1 MPACESVHVFIN
13 CYNEIMKKILKFL
26 IPLLALTAILF
37 FSMGFLFGQQK
48 TPEQPAEPV
57 IVEPAADPG
66 SIEPSAPVE
75 EEKIDEDGWY
85 TSKEDVALYL
95 FTYGR
100 LPDNFITKSKAKKLG
115 WDNSKKNMNSVC
127 KGCSIGGDR
136 FGNREGLLPDKDGRI
151 YYECD
156 IDFDGKNRG
165 TKRIVFSNDGLIYYT
180 DDHYESFELLYGE
193 E

>member
-1 MPACESVHVFIN
+1 
-13 CYNEIMKKILKFL
+13 MKRILKILIPFL
-26 IPLLALTAILF
+26 AVTALLF
-37 FSMGFLFGQQK
+37 FAIGFFLGKQNAPQ
-48 TPEQPAEPV
+48 QPAEPV
-57 IVEPAADPG
+57 IVEPVTP
-66 SIEPSAPVE
+66 E
-75 EEKIDEDGWY
+75 EEKIAEDGWY

-115 WDNSKKNMNSVC
+115 WDNSKKNMNDVC
-127 KGCSIGGDR
+127 KGCSIGGDK
-136 FGNREGLLPDKDGRI
+136 FGNREGLLPEKEGRV

-180 DDHYESFELLYGE
+180 DDHYKSFELLYGE

>member
-1 MPACESVHVFIN
+1 MLINPSSSPAGLVLLN
-13 CYNEIMKKILKFL
+13 CYNGIMKKIFRFL
-26 IPLLALTAILF
+26 IPILAITVLLF
-37 FSMGFLFGQQK
+37 FSLGLFIGKQD
-48 TPEQPAEPV
+48 TPLQPSDPA
-57 IVEPAADPG
+57 IVEPT
-66 SIEPSAPVE
+66 APVE
-75 EEKIDEDGWY
+75 EEKIAEDGTY

-100 LPDNFITKSKAKKLG
+100 LPENFITKSKAKKLG
-115 WDNSKKNMNSVC
+115 WDNSKKNMNDVC
-127 KGCSIGGDR
+127 KGCSIGGDK
-136 FGNREGLLPDKDGRI
+136 FGNREGLLPDKEGRV

-180 DDHYESFELLYGE
+180 DDHYNSFELLYGE